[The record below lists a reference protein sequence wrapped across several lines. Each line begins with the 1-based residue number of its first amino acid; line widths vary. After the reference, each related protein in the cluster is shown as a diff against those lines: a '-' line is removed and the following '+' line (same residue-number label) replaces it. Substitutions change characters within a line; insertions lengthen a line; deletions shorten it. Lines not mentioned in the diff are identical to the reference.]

1 MSDVQD
7 WHDTDALHAE
17 QGKGD
22 PFAAA
27 VRATRMPMIVT
38 DPRRDDNP
46 IVFAN
51 AAFLA
56 LTGYAHDEVIGRNCR
71 LLQGRDTDPAS
82 VAAIRAAVEGR
93 HDISIDLLNY
103 RKDGTPFWNALYLSP
118 VTTAAGE
125 LQFFF
130 ASQMDIT
137 DRVEVQLF
145 LTEQRE
151 VLEREVARRTK
162 DLQDALTAKTL
173 LIHEVD
179 HRVKNNLQMI
189 SSLLAMQSRG
199 VKDPLASDILKGAL
213 QRVEAIGTVHR
224 RLYQS
229 NDVSRFDLSDF
240 ARDIFVETVKGSGR
254 SDVALA
260 LDLEPVTVPSQ
271 QASPIAL
278 LLNELV
284 INALKHAFPHG
295 RGGTLSVS
303 IRVRDERLAVVMG
316 DNGVGMPAGQ
326 PEPATGFGSRLVRSM
341 VRQLRGSVSWR
352 DGNPGTVVS
361 LSFPLSSIETVE
373 TDDE

>member
-56 LTGYAHDEVIGRNCR
+56 LTGYAQDEVIGRNCR

-82 VAAIRAAVEGR
+82 VAAIRAAVEAR

-118 VTTAAGE
+118 VTTASGE
-125 LQFFF
+125 LQFYF

-162 DLQDALTAKTL
+162 DLQDALAAKTL

-199 VKDPLASDILKGAL
+199 VRDPVATDILKGAL

-224 RLYQS
+224 RVYQS

-240 ARDIFVETVKGSGR
+240 ARDIFAETVKGSGR
-254 SDVALA
+254 SNVALS

-278 LLNELV
+278 MLNELV
-284 INALKHAFPHG
+284 INALKHAFPDEK
-295 RGGTLSVS
+295 GGTLSVS
-303 IRVRDERLAVVMG
+303 IKVRDERLRIIMA
-316 DNGVGMPAGQ
+316 DDGVGMPAGQ
-326 PEPATGFGSRLVRSM
+326 PEPAAGFGSRLVRSM
-341 VRQLRGSVSWR
+341 VRQLRGSVDWR
-352 DGNPGTVVS
+352 GGNPGTMVS
-361 LSFPLSSIETVE
+361 LSFPMSSIEMAE
-373 TDDE
+373 TNDE

>member
-7 WHDTDALHAE
+7 WHDTDAIHAE
-17 QGKGD
+17 QGQGD

-38 DPRRDDNP
+38 DPRRHDNP

-51 AAFLA
+51 TAFLT
-56 LTGYAHDEVIGRNCR
+56 LTGYDHDEVIGRNCR

-82 VAAIRAAVEGR
+82 VAAIRAAVEAR

-118 VTTAAGE
+118 VTTASGE
-125 LQFFF
+125 LQFYF

-137 DRVEVQLF
+137 DRVEVQMF

-151 VLEREVARRTK
+151 ILEREVARRTK
-162 DLQDALTAKTL
+162 ELQDALAAKTM

-189 SSLLAMQSRG
+189 ASLLAMQSRG
-199 VKDPLASDILKGAL
+199 VKDPVASDILKGAL
-213 QRVEAIGTVHR
+213 QRVEPIGTVHR

-240 ARDIFVETVKGSGR
+240 VRDIFAETVKGSGR
-254 SDVALA
+254 SDVALS

-278 LLNELV
+278 MLNELV
-284 INALKHAFPHG
+284 ITH
-295 RGGTLSVS
+295 
-303 IRVRDERLAVVMG
+303 
-316 DNGVGMPAGQ
+316 
-326 PEPATGFGSRLVRSM
+326 
-341 VRQLRGSVSWR
+341 
-352 DGNPGTVVS
+352 
-361 LSFPLSSIETVE
+361 
-373 TDDE
+373 

>member
-93 HDISIDLLNY
+93 HDISVDLLNY

-240 ARDIFVETVKGSGR
+240 ARDIFVETGKGSGR

-260 LDLEPVTVPSQ
+260 LDLETVTVPSQ

-316 DNGVGMPAGQ
+316 DNGVGLPPAQ